1 MADYP
6 IESQLVIDS
15 NGQMIPGGKVYVYD
29 SDDTGNTTLLA
40 LTDPNG
46 LPIANPLTASAISTT
61 PEIRTPVLL
70 VKMVGE
76 NGAQLTVLSAKG
88 VVQIAQETEAFV
100 KGMTVGEVKTGTAPA
115 AALDPVTGAF
125 SFTFPQGPKG
135 DPGPPGP
142 GGVPLVEDPN
152 DPGFYLYGTG
162 LREDPNDPG
171 FFLIG
176 A

>member
-6 IESQLVIDS
+6 IESQLVI
-15 NGQMIPGGKVYVYD
+15 NGSGQLIPGGKVYVYD
-29 SDDTGNTTLLA
+29 EADTGNTTPLE

-46 LPIANPLTASAISTT
+46 LPITNPITASAISTT
-61 PEIRTPVLL
+61 PELRAPVLL

-76 NGAQLTVLSAKG
+76 NGAQLTVMSAKG
-88 VVQIAQETEAFV
+88 VVQIAQDAEAFV
-100 KGMTVGEVKTGTAPA
+100 KGMTVGEVKTGTTPA
-115 AALDPVTGAF
+115 AAIDPDTGAF

-135 DPGPPGP
+135 DTGPMGP

-152 DPGFYLYGTG
+152 DPGFFLYGTG
-162 LREDPNDPG
+162 LREDPTDPG